1 METMREDNRKSPQ
14 DVPNRREFLKL
25 SGAAITTL
33 VLPAYLMKA
42 GLPKTLYAQKM
53 DYPSTTIGKLNELR
67 PGETITFK
75 YPWDHNLATNYL
87 IMLNEPAGGGIGP
100 DHNVVAFN
108 SFCTHQGGPLTDQF
122 HADSGVAGPCP
133 LHWTTFDLTRHGMVV
148 SGHATQGLPQIILE
162 LQGDDILATGV
173 MGLIFGYH
181 DNQVDPNA

>member
-1 METMREDNRKSPQ
+1 MSDKNCKTSQ
-14 DVPNRREFLKL
+14 GISGRREFLKL

-42 GLPKTLYAQKM
+42 GLPKTLYAQRM
-53 DYPSTTIGKLNELR
+53 DYASQSIGKLSALKL
-67 PGETITFK
+67 GEPVSFQ
-75 YPWDHNLATNYL
+75 YPWEHNLATNYL
-87 IMLNEPAGGGIGP
+87 IMLNEPAGGGIGREN
-100 DHNVVAFN
+100 NVVAFN
-108 SFCTHQGGPLTDQF
+108 SFCTHQGGPLAGQF

-173 MGLIFGYH
+173 MGLIYGYN
-181 DNQVDPNA
+181 DNQVDPNL

>member
-1 METMREDNRKSPQ
+1 MSEKNCTSPQ
-14 DVPNRREFLKL
+14 SMTSRREFLKL

-33 VLPAYLMKA
+33 VLPAYLMKS
-42 GLPKTLYAQKM
+42 GLPKTLYAQRM
-53 DYPSTTIGKLNELR
+53 DYASAPIGKLSSLI
-67 PGETITFK
+67 PGEPVSFQ
-75 YPWDHNLATNYL
+75 YPWEHSLSTNYL
-87 IMLNEPAGGGIGP
+87 IMLDEPAGGGIGP
-100 DHNVVAFN
+100 DENVVAFN
-108 SFCTHQGGPLTDQF
+108 SFCTHQGGPLMDQF

-173 MGLIFGYH
+173 MGLIYGYY